1 MPDKFASAG
10 KQVLK
15 NGGHFADAI
24 HPVAADQIVTAF
36 ESRESI
42 ALYLEREARNRGR
55 SAYFRQLLKALA
67 GNVRARLDV
76 VEVAPEGVRARYNG
90 DDHGSS

>member
-1 MPDKFASAG
+1 MPDTFTSCGKEILRNGQHFGDGTSESAASII
-10 KQVLK
+10 L
-15 NGGHFADAI
+15 
-24 HPVAADQIVTAF
+24 AAL

-42 ALYLEREARNRGR
+42 ALYLEREAKNRGR

-76 VEVAPEGVRARYNG
+76 VEVAPEGERARYHE
-90 DDHGSS
+90 DESQ